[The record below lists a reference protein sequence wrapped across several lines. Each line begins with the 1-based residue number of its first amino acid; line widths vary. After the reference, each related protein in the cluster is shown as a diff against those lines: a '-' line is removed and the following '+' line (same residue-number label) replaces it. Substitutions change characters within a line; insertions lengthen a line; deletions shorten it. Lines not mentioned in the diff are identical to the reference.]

1 MSASSSENGPELRLE
16 SKAVGPLPLLNNI
29 FGRARIDEFLRQ
41 FVPARDKRQKLAPA
55 IVLGLL
61 LRNILISR
69 RPLYDITAWASRFDP
84 ALLGLPRELTPGCL
98 NDDRYGRCLDALFS
112 APRASLMTAI
122 VMHVVKA
129 FDLSL
134 EEIHND
140 STTCTFSG
148 EYLAANGEPYFGKP
162 TLRIAHGYNKDHR
175 PDLKQLLFVLTT
187 TADGAVPI
195 CVHVDHGNTSDDV
208 THIQNWNTAR
218 EIAGTADFLYCAD
231 SKLCSDRNL
240 THIDRNGGR
249 FVTVIPHTWS
259 EHEKF
264 YAWLRANAVPW
275 TELLT
280 KENKRRKDAPPSVY
294 RGYEHPERTVQGY
307 RVLWIWSSQK
317 EADDRAVRER
327 RIQSAQKALQ
337 ALSLR
342 IGEPRARLNTAAD
355 VTKAAEKILSECK
368 ADRWIKIEVLCTF
381 KDEKKQ
387 AGPGRPNENTRYLIQ
402 KIEQITLRWSSN
414 GQVILEDARVD
425 GVFPLVTNDKKMKM
439 KSVLEAYKRQPSLE
453 KRFQQ
458 MKSVLDVRPVFLHSP
473 ARIEAFLFLYFL
485 ALLVEALIEREAR
498 QRMDKK
504 GIERIPVHPE
514 GRPSTTPTT
523 ARLFELFEDLRRH
536 RLLDAGGQVC
546 HRFYDDLTD
555 RQREVLKLYDISPQQ
570 YMSTSEM

>member
-1 MSASSSENGPELRLE
+1 MSASINETGPGPQLKSR
-16 SKAVGPLPLLNNI
+16 AVGPLPLLNN
-29 FGRARIDEFLRQ
+29 FLERARIDEFLHQ
-41 FVPARDKRQKLAPA
+41 FVPTRDKRQKLGPA
-55 IVLGLL
+55 TGLGLL

-69 RPLYDITAWASRFDP
+69 RPLYDITTWANRFDP
-84 ALLGLPRELTPGCL
+84 VLLGLPGELTAGCL
-98 NDDRYGRCLDALFS
+98 NDDRYGRCLDALFI
-112 APRASLMTAI
+112 APRGSLMNAI
-122 VMHVVKA
+122 VMHVVKV

-148 EYLAANGEPYFGKP
+148 EYLLANGEPHFGQE
-162 TLRIAHGYNKDHR
+162 TLRITHGYNKDHR

-187 TADGAVPI
+187 TADGSVPI
-195 CVHVDHGNTSDDV
+195 SVHVDHGNTPDDV
-208 THIQNWNTAR
+208 THIENWNTAR

-231 SKLCSDRNL
+231 SKLCSDKNL

-264 YAWLRANAVPW
+264 YEWLRANDAPW

-280 KENKRRKDAPPSVY
+280 KENARRKDGPPSVY

-317 EADDRAVRER
+317 EAEDRAARER
-327 RIQSAQKALQ
+327 RIQSAQKSLQ

-368 ADRWIKIEVLCTF
+368 AERWMKIEVLCTF
-381 KDEKKQ
+381 KEEKKQ
-387 AGPGRPNENTRYLIQ
+387 VGPGRPNENTKYLIQ
-402 KIEQITLRWSSN
+402 RIEQITLRWSSN

-425 GVFPLVTNDKKMKM
+425 GVFPLVTNDNKMTIKE
-439 KSVLEAYKRQPSLE
+439 VLEAYKRQPSLE

-485 ALLVEALIEREAR
+485 ALLLEAIIEREAR
-498 QRMDKK
+498 QRMKAKD
-504 GIERIPVHPE
+504 IERLPVHPE
-514 GRPSTTPTT
+514 GRPSATPTT

-536 RLLDAGGQVC
+536 RLLDAGGQVR

-555 RQREVLKLYDISPQQ
+555 RQREVLKLFDISPKQ
-570 YMSTSEM
+570 YMSASEV